1 VLAVPKELMALIQ
14 SLALLPQLVG
24 VEEELDLTRTQML
37 EVLVEVEWVN
47 QVMLVLQ
54 ELQIKGLQVVLT
66 TT

>member
-1 VLAVPKELMALIQ
+1 VLAVPKEQMALIQ

-24 VEEELDLTRTQML
+24 VEEEVDLTRTQML
-37 EVLVEVEWVN
+37 EVLVEVATVSL
-47 QVMLVLQ
+47 VMLVLQ